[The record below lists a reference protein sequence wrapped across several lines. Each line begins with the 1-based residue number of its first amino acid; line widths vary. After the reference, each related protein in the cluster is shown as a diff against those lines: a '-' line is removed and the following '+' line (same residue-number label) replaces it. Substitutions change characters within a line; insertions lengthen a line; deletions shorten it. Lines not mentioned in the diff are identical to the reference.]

1 MSRQFNRVSNA
12 FVPHGRGYG
21 RGAREG
27 PSVWLA
33 AKSSNLGFQS
43 ATGRIRRGEPER
55 SRELLSLR
63 FLRPGKMPGRRDRQD
78 ACVTL
83 SALRLRQFH
92 RRVIE
97 NED

>member
-1 MSRQFNRVSNA
+1 MSRQFNPVSNA

-21 RGAREG
+21 RGAKEG
-27 PSVWLA
+27 SSVG
-33 AKSSNLGFQS
+33 SRRNPSNLGFQS

-55 SRELLSLR
+55 WRELLSLR
-63 FLRPGKMPGRRDRQD
+63 FLRPGKIPGRRDRQD

>member
-1 MSRQFNRVSNA
+1 MRLFPTVEDMAAVPEKGLLCGSRRN
-12 FVPHGRGYG
+12 P
-21 RGAREG
+21 
-27 PSVWLA
+27 
-33 AKSSNLGFQS
+33 SNLGFQS

>member
-1 MSRQFNRVSNA
+1 MRLFFTFEATAALPEKGLLCGSRRN
-12 FVPHGRGYG
+12 P
-21 RGAREG
+21 
-27 PSVWLA
+27 
-33 AKSSNLGFQS
+33 SNLGFQ
-43 ATGRIRRGEPER
+43 PER

-63 FLRPGKMPGRRDRQD
+63 FLRPGKMPGRRDKQD

>member
-1 MSRQFNRVSNA
+1 MGVEFPEAGLVNRAVRDCDVLLCGSWRK
-12 FVPHGRGYG
+12 P
-21 RGAREG
+21 
-27 PSVWLA
+27 
-33 AKSSNLGFQS
+33 SNLGFQ
-43 ATGRIRRGEPER
+43 PER

-63 FLRPGKMPGRRDRQD
+63 FLRPGKMPDRRDRQD

-83 SALRLRQFH
+83 PLAPRLRQFH